1 MRAKLYDRAFAE
13 VAEVDCGPTHPREIE
28 WVDPEAEK
36 AALYSRTVLP
46 TDPDEFATGLPR
58 VVIRRFELVRLR
70 GFVAEYLER

>member
-28 WVDPEAEK
+28 WVDLEAEK

-58 VVIRRFELVRLR
+58 VVIRRFTIVRIR
-70 GFVAEYLER
+70 GVVGEYVEG